1 MQRALPIATY
11 EDIPAQYR
19 GTPVERLVA
28 WHNGFSDEPET
39 AVAGA
44 EVLVGMCMDNRKKLR
59 IPENFAFILRAGGG
73 NLRPSEFKVSFAV
86 AVGGV
91 RAIAIIVHNHCG
103 MVGLS
108 GRREQFVTGLVDA
121 GWDRELAEQHF
132 DSYAPLFEIGNEI
145 DFVLAEAKR
154 LRARYPRVLVAPL
167 FYNVDDNRLYCLRED
182 QT

>member
-1 MQRALPIATY
+1 MQRA
-11 EDIPAQYR
+11 IPVTSFEQIPDEYR
-19 GTPVERLVA
+19 GTPVSRLIA

-39 AVAGA
+39 AVTRA
-44 EVLVGMCMDNRKKLR
+44 EILVGMCMDNRKKLR

-73 NLRPSEFKVSFAV
+73 NMRPSEFKVSFAV

-91 RAIAIIVHNHCG
+91 RTIAIIVHNHCG

-108 GRREQFVTGLVDA
+108 GRREQFVSGLVDA
-121 GWDRELAEQHF
+121 GWERELAEQHF

-154 LRARYPRVLVAPL
+154 LRSRYPKVLVAPL
-167 FYNVDDNRLYCLRED
+167 LYNVEDNRLYCLRE
-182 QT
+182 T

>member
-1 MQRALPIATY
+1 MQRAIPITSY
-11 EDIPAQYR
+11 EDIPADYR

-28 WHNGFSDEPET
+28 WHNGFRDDHEHVSH
-39 AVAGA
+39 A
-44 EVLVGMCMDNRKKLR
+44 EMLVGMCMDNRKKLR

-91 RAIAIIVHNHCG
+91 RTIAIIVHNHCG

-108 GRREQFVTGLVDA
+108 ARREQFVNGLVDA
-121 GWDRELAEQHF
+121 GWERELAEQHF

-154 LRARYPRVLVAPL
+154 LRGRYPKVLVAPL
-167 FYNVDDNRLYCLRED
+167 LYNVDDNRLYCLREA
-182 QT
+182 

>member
-1 MQRALPIATY
+1 MQRAVSIASHD
-11 EDIPAQYR
+11 DIPAEYQ
-19 GTPVERLVA
+19 GTPVERLLA
-28 WHNGFSDEPET
+28 WHNGFADQQEP
-39 AVAGA
+39 ALGA
-44 EVLVGMCMDNRKKLR
+44 EMLIGMCMDNRKKLR

-91 RAIAIIVHNHCG
+91 RAIAVIVHNHCG
-103 MVGLS
+103 MVGIS
-108 GRREQFVTGLVDA
+108 ARREQFVDGLVDA

-154 LRARYPRVLVAPL
+154 LRARYPKVLVAPL
-167 FYNVDDNRLYCLRED
+167 YYNVDDNRLYCLREVI
-182 QT
+182 

>member
-1 MQRALPIATY
+1 MERAIPVQSH
-11 EDIPAQYR
+11 EDVPEQYL
-19 GTPVERLVA
+19 GTPVERLLA
-28 WHNGFSDEPET
+28 WHNGFGDVQEP
-39 AVAGA
+39 VVGA
-44 EVLVGMCMDNRKKLR
+44 EMLIGMCMDNRKKLR

-108 GRREQFVTGLVDA
+108 GRRGQFVEGLVDA
-121 GWDRELAEQHF
+121 GWDHEVAEQHF
-132 DSYAPLFEIGNEI
+132 DAYAPLFEIGNEI

-154 LRARYPRVLVAPL
+154 LRSRYPKVLVAPL
-167 FYNVDDNRLYCLRED
+167 FYNVDDNRLYCLRE
-182 QT
+182 T

>member
-1 MQRALPIATY
+1 MHRAIPIASF
-11 EDIPAQYR
+11 EEIPEQYR
-19 GTPVERLVA
+19 GTPVERLLA
-28 WHNGFSDEPET
+28 WHNGFGEYQEHVSQ
-39 AVAGA
+39 A
-44 EVLVGMCMDNRKKLR
+44 EMLVGMCMDNRKKLR

-108 GRREQFVTGLVDA
+108 ARREQFVNGLVDA
-121 GWDRELAEQHF
+121 GWERELAEQHF

-145 DFVLAEAKR
+145 DFVLTEAKR
-154 LRARYPRVLVAPL
+154 LRGRYPRVLVAPL
-167 FYNVDDNRLYCLRED
+167 LYNVDDNRLYCLQEV
-182 QT
+182 

>member
-1 MQRALPIATY
+1 MERAIPILSHD
-11 EDIPAQYR
+11 DIPAGYR
-19 GTPVERLVA
+19 GTPVERLLA
-28 WHNGFSDEPET
+28 WHNGFGDDQEH
-39 AVAGA
+39 VVRA
-44 EVLVGMCMDNRKKLR
+44 EMLIGMCMDNRKKLR

-73 NLRPSEFKVSFAV
+73 NMRPSEFKVSFAV

-108 GRREQFVTGLVDA
+108 SRREQFIEGLIDA
-121 GWDRELAEQHF
+121 GWEREPAEQHF

-154 LRARYPRVLVAPL
+154 LRSRYPKVLVAPL
-167 FYNVDDNRLYCLRED
+167 IYNVEDNRLYCLREG
-182 QT
+182 

>member
-1 MQRALPIATY
+1 MQRAISIASY
-11 EDIPAQYR
+11 EDIPASYR

-28 WHNGFSDEPET
+28 WHNGFSGEPET
-39 AVAGA
+39 AVTRA
-44 EVLVGMCMDNRKKLR
+44 EMLVGMCMDNRKKLR

-91 RAIAIIVHNHCG
+91 HAIAIIVHNHCG

-108 GRREQFVTGLVDA
+108 GRREQFVTGLVEA
-121 GWDRELAEQHF
+121 GWERETAEQHF

-167 FYNVDDNRLYCLRED
+167 FYNVDDNRLYCLREE
-182 QT
+182 

>member
-1 MQRALPIATY
+1 MQRALPITSY

-167 FYNVDDNRLYCLRED
+167 FYNVDDNRLYCLQED
-182 QT
+182 L

>member
-1 MQRALPIATY
+1 MQRA
-11 EDIPAQYR
+11 IPVTSFEQIPDEYR
-19 GTPVERLVA
+19 GTPVSRLIA

-39 AVAGA
+39 AVTRA
-44 EVLVGMCMDNRKKLR
+44 EILVGMCMDNLKKLR

-73 NLRPSEFKVSFAV
+73 NMRPSEFKVSFAV

-91 RAIAIIVHNHCG
+91 RTIAIIVHNHCG

-108 GRREQFVTGLVDA
+108 GRREQFVSGLVDA
-121 GWDRELAEQHF
+121 GWERELAEQHF

-154 LRARYPRVLVAPL
+154 LRSRYPKVLVAPL
-167 FYNVDDNRLYCLRED
+167 LYNVEDNRLYCLRE
-182 QT
+182 T